1 MRLSDLPIGTKV
13 KDPETTY
20 YGMPIVFQ
28 VAAKNHEGYP
38 ENSVT
43 LITEKLITLK
53 AFDAKEPSNSDSNR
67 RTYGNNRYLY
77 SNIRQWL
84 NKDVDSWYE
93 PQHETDESPNANG
106 VNYNYYDSESGF
118 LSNFSRDFKKQIL
131 TTNLTV
137 VKNTVTDG
145 GESETFQDKIF
156 LPSTTEVGLSNEN
169 NIAEGSLLEMFTTA
183 SASRIAN
190 PTTEAVANST
200 YTSTSLKDSSPW
212 NWLLRTPVASQSYG
226 IRIVS
231 TSGGITNTQG
241 QAGQQGVRPVLN
253 LPSEIRVYDNPD
265 IDGVYI
271 LDTRL
276 AEISVPQ
283 GDIGVKT
290 TKNNLLT
297 YNITTKDQMSEVVE
311 KVNGEIVNRKN
322 LANGEETQVNLTNEQ
337 WDAVGYGKYTKSPIT
352 NLMDFS
358 NINDWQLG
366 YLWAMNGIGNPLTEQ
381 EAPQLALLKDYISNF
396 QVEYKVEVKNGFRLF
411 IREADSSGNLLKN
424 NSFDID
430 DGVSKFTP
438 LAETKRLYI
447 CISNLEEE
455 TISEFDIIN
464 QPFKIYTE
472 EPNVIVNN
480 LTIEMGDYKWD
491 YTFDKR
497 LSDDSDIPEIV
508 KATKEANEVV
518 LPTKKA
524 KIIEAIGEDA
534 NESDNLEE
542 LANKIIRYASG
553 TCTSSTTTLQ
563 FQYAGT
569 TGAVNLRFVEITD
582 IPFIPSKITL
592 SLPNGSFVYKTYYE
606 EDNDPF
612 YPKTIKLS
620 SYQSTSQTSVTTYNL
635 KGDALNAVVS
645 ANLVRLPVQVSGI
658 TGTWEAWGRND
669 TSV

>member
-1 MRLSDLPIGTKV
+1 MLLSDLPVGAKV

-20 YGMPIVFQ
+20 YGVPIVFQ

-93 PQHETDESPNANG
+93 PQHETDEPPNANG

-156 LPSTTEVGLSNEN
+156 LPSITEVGLPNEN

-200 YTSTSLKDSSPW
+200 YTSTSLKDYSPW

-297 YNITTKDQMSEVVE
+297 YNITTKDEMSEVVE
-311 KVNGEIVNRKN
+311 KVNGKIVGRKN
-322 LANGEETQVNLTNEQ
+322 LANGEETQVNLTDEQ

>member
-1 MRLSDLPIGTKV
+1 MLLSDLPVGAKV

-20 YGMPIVFQ
+20 YGVPIVFQ

-38 ENSVT
+38 ENSET

-93 PQHETDESPNANG
+93 PQHETDEPPNANG

-156 LPSTTEVGLSNEN
+156 LPSITEVGLPNEN

-297 YNITTKDQMSEVVE
+297 YNITTKDEMSEVVE
-311 KVNGEIVNRKN
+311 KVNGKIVGRKN
-322 LANGEETQVNLTNEQ
+322 LANGEETQVNLTDEQ